1 MARAVCNFND
11 RILDEFNPK
20 GYIIIVIGRDEC
32 DVQEKT
38 GRPPINQN
46 PTRVL
51 LKRRE

>member
-20 GYIIIVIGRDEC
+20 GYMITIGRDEY

-38 GRPPINQN
+38 GEPPINQN

-51 LKRRE
+51 LKRQE

>member
-20 GYIIIVIGRDEC
+20 GYMIIIGRGEY

-38 GRPPINQN
+38 GGSPINQN

-51 LKRRE
+51 LKRQE

>member
-20 GYIIIVIGRDEC
+20 EYMIVIGRGEC

-38 GRPPINQN
+38 EGSPINQN

-51 LKRRE
+51 LKR

>member
-1 MARAVCNFND
+1 MVRAVCNFND

-20 GYIIIVIGRDEC
+20 GYMIVIGRGEC

-38 GRPPINQN
+38 VGISINQN

-51 LKRRE
+51 LKGQE